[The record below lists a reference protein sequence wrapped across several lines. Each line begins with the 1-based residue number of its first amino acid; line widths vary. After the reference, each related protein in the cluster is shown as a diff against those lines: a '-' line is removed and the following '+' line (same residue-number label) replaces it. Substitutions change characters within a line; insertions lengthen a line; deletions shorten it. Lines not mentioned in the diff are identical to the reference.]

1 MRSRGWAGSTP
12 SSDEEAISRILSAVD
27 EEVAE
32 HGAAIRL
39 ADIARR
45 LGVTRQTV
53 YRYFPNADAMLIASA
68 MRSVNG
74 FIDQVADH
82 VSGLNDPVTAIVE
95 SVSFGVES
103 LSGDPQLERLL
114 TRRAEG
120 EAVTSLTSDTA
131 IAFCLSVFN
140 RLDVD
145 WNLHGFDAIALRE
158 LAEMTLRTVQ
168 SLLTDPGQTP
178 RKGLA
183 LRRFIARWLGPA
195 ILYPRMTS
203 LSIHGHD
210 AALESPKTQ
219 PTQVA
224 IRPGQH

>member
-12 SSDEEAISRILSAVD
+12 SSDEEAISRILTAVD
-27 EEVAE
+27 EEIAE

-39 ADIARR
+39 ADVARR

-53 YRYFPNADAMLIASA
+53 YRYFPNADALLIASA
-68 MRSVNG
+68 MRAVNG

-82 VSGLNDPVTAIVE
+82 VSGLNDPVTAVVE

-114 TRRAEG
+114 TRRDEG
-120 EAVTSLTSDTA
+120 EAVVSLTSDTA
-131 IAFCLSVFN
+131 IAFCLSVFH

-145 WNLHGFDAIALRE
+145 WRLHGFDTAALRE

-168 SLLTDPGQTP
+168 SMLTDPGQEP
-178 RKGLA
+178 RQGVA
-183 LRRFIARWLGPA
+183 LRRFVARWLGPA
-195 ILYPRMTS
+195 VLCPRLMS
-203 LSIHGHD
+203 LSIHGQ
-210 AALESPKTQ
+210 E
-219 PTQVA
+219 
-224 IRPGQH
+224 R